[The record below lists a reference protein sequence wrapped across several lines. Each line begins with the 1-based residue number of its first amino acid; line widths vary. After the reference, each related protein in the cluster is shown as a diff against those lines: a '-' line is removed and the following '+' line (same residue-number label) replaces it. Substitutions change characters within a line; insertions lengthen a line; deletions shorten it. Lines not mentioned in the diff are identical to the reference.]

1 MTRSAGWWRAGADQH
16 LDEEGFTLIEVM
28 ISVVI
33 LTLVIGAITA
43 ALISVLSLSGSTTKS
58 ISDSADSQAVSANLT
73 NDVQSAAEITTF
85 ASTKFGTPHD
95 ASCGTGTRLLGL
107 QWNQVKGSTTFASDV
122 SYLAVK
128 RGNTWTLVRVECSAG
143 SSIPASSETV
153 SSDICQPAGSP
164 TESGCLPT
172 QPQASPSITTDTP
185 THPNQDTS
193 KAKAGWI
200 SSEGVTGVRFSFTEP
215 GSKYSYTLVA
225 NPIAAN
231 PANPAES
238 VAPPNTSCGYGA
250 AGTGTYAQQLCF
262 VSFGSYNYA
271 AAAYPTG
278 KCETMTA
285 GITGTPFSLS
295 FCLSVQAGTETTSRA
310 PPHQR

>member
-1 MTRSAGWWRAGADQH
+1 MTRSAGWWRAGAYQH

-164 TESGCLPT
+164 TENGCLPDST
-172 QPQASPSITTDTP
+172 PSISEHHHRYTHTP
-185 THPNQDTS
+185 KSGHKQGESGVDFIGRRDRGEVLIHGAGEQVHLHPGGKPHRRQPGKPGRRASHPRTRR
-193 KAKAGWI
+193 AA
-200 SSEGVTGVRFSFTEP
+200 TEQ
-215 GSKYSYTLVA
+215 
-225 NPIAAN
+225 
-231 PANPAES
+231 PAPA
-238 VAPPNTSCGYGA
+238 PTRNSCA
-250 AGTGTYAQQLCF
+250 
-262 VSFGSYNYA
+262 S
-271 AAAYPTG
+271 
-278 KCETMTA
+278 
-285 GITGTPFSLS
+285 
-295 FCLSVQAGTETTSRA
+295 
-310 PPHQR
+310 

>member
-1 MTRSAGWWRAGADQH
+1 MASGCDQH

-33 LTLVIGAITA
+33 LTLVIGAITT

-73 NDVQSAAEITTF
+73 NDVQSAAEITTSP
-85 ASTKFGTPHD
+85 STKFGTPHD
-95 ASCGTGTRLLGL
+95 ASCGTGTRLLGM

-164 TESGCLPT
+164 TENGCTHSTPNISDHHHNRP
-172 QPQASPSITTDTP
+172 QPR
-185 THPNQDTS
+185 QDTS

-200 SSEGVTGVRFSFTEP
+200 SSEGVTGVKFSFTEP

-231 PANPAES
+231 PVNPTGS

-271 AAAYPTG
+271 AAAYSTG
-278 KCETMTA
+278 KCQTMTA

-310 PPHQR
+310 